1 MNRRLGKI
9 LPNNEEPRIAALQE
23 ASEPAVFAENLTKV
37 FGDFVAVDSVSFT
50 VEKGEIFGFLGPNG
64 AGKTTTIKILCGL
77 LMPSSGVARIA
88 GWDVSTHPEEV
99 KKSIGYMSQKFSL
112 YEDLTVGENIDFFG
126 GIYGLSGDK
135 KQHRDKWVLE
145 MAGLVKQKQTLT
157 RELALGWKQ
166 RLALGCAV
174 LHEPPI
180 LFLDEPTSG
189 VDPISR
195 RSFWDMINNLA
206 SQGVTIFV
214 TTHYMEEA
222 EYCHRLV
229 LMNNGKIIA
238 LGTPSELKKNW
249 MKETVLNVECD
260 DFMRAEEL
268 LRHQPVFKETAIFGN
283 MIHLVTL
290 DPETASTQTKE
301 VLATAGISISKME
314 VITPSLEDV
323 FVTLTAEDTNSV

>member
-1 MNRRLGKI
+1 MNRHMGKP
-9 LPNNEEPRIAALQE
+9 LQNDEEKT
-23 ASEPAVFAENLTKV
+23 AVFAENLTKI
-37 FGDFVAVDSVSFT
+37 FGDFVAVDNVSFK

-77 LMPSSGVARIA
+77 LIPSSGVARIA
-88 GWDVSTHPEEV
+88 GWDVSIETEEV

-112 YEDLTVGENIDFFG
+112 YDDLTVAENVDFFG
-126 GIYGLSGDK
+126 GIYGLTGK
-135 KQHRDKWVLE
+135 RKLQRDKWVLE
-145 MAGLVKQKQTLT
+145 MAGLMEQRQTLT
-157 RELALGWKQ
+157 RDLALGWKQ

-206 SQGVTIFV
+206 SEGITVFV

-222 EYCHRLV
+222 EYCHRLA
-229 LMNNGKIIA
+229 LMNRGKIIA
-238 LGTPSELKKNW
+238 LGTPGELKKNW

-260 DFMRAEEL
+260 QFMQAEEL
-268 LRHQPVFKETAIFGN
+268 LRRDPIFKETAIFGN

-290 DPETASTQTKE
+290 NPEGASARTRE
-301 VLATAGISISKME
+301 ILESAGISISRIE
-314 VITPSLEDV
+314 VITASLEDV
-323 FVTLTAEDTNSV
+323 FVTLTSEDTNSQ

>member
-1 MNRRLGKI
+1 MNCPMGKS
-9 LPNNEEPRIAALQE
+9 LENSAGKV
-23 ASEPAVFAENLTKV
+23 AVFAENLTKI
-37 FGDFVAVDSVSFT
+37 FGDFIAVDRVSFK

-77 LMPSSGVARIA
+77 LIPSSGVAEIA
-88 GWDVSTHPEEV
+88 GWDVSIQPEEV

-112 YEDLTVGENIDFFG
+112 YEDLTVAENLDFFG
-126 GIYGLSGDK
+126 GIYGLSGNRK
-135 KQHRDKWVLE
+135 LERDKWVLE
-145 MAGLVKQKQTLT
+145 MAGLVERRQTLT

-206 SQGVTIFV
+206 SEGITVFV

-222 EYCHRLV
+222 EYCHRLA
-229 LMNNGKIIA
+229 LMNRGKIIA
-238 LGTPSELKKNW
+238 LGTPGELKKNW

-260 DFMRAEEL
+260 HFMRAEEL
-268 LRHQPVFKETAIFGN
+268 LRQDPIFRETAIFGN
-283 MIHLVTL
+283 MIHVVTL
-290 DPETASTQTKE
+290 DPEGASARIRE
-301 VLATAGISISKME
+301 ILATAEISVLRIE

-323 FVTLTAEDTNSV
+323 FVTLTSEDANSE